1 MTRSRPRTSVAH
13 TARVAGLPPGLRS
26 TRATRAVLALFD
38 ARSTAALSPAEVQA
52 ALERAGEP
60 VNRVTVYRLL
70 DRLVAAGALQRHVD
84 AARISRYGRRTAVQ
98 DELPQLECRNCSRP
112 FALAGTSA
120 LQPAIAALRE
130 AAAAAGL
137 HDLEVAV
144 RACCPDCSA
153 AASGE
158 GAA

>member
-1 MTRSRPRTSVAH
+1 MTRPRTSVPH

-38 ARSTAALSPAEVQA
+38 TRSTAALSPAEVQA

-84 AARISRYGRRTAVQ
+84 AARISRYGRRATV
-98 DELPQLECRNCSRP
+98 PQEPPPRLECRNCSRQ

-137 HDLEVAV
+137 HDLDVAV
-144 RACCPDCSA
+144 RGCCPDCSA